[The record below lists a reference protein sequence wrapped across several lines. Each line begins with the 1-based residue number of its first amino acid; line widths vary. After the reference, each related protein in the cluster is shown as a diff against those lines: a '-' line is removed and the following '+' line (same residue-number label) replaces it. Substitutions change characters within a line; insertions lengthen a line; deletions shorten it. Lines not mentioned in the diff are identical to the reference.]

1 MRPLLTTLAVLLLI
15 GFSLIYIKDFGWDS
29 YEELLL
35 KGGIQTC
42 ITIVGMGVLADLIAN
57 RD

>member
-1 MRPLLTTLAVLLLI
+1 MRPLLTVTAILLLV
-15 GFSLIYIKDFGWDS
+15 GFSLIYVKDFGWDS
-29 YEELLL
+29 YEEILL

-42 ITIVGMGVLADLIAN
+42 ITIIGMGVLADLIAN

>member
-42 ITIVGMGVLADLIAN
+42 ITIVGMGILADLIAN

>member
-1 MRPLLTTLAVLLLI
+1 MRPILTVTAILLLI
-15 GFSLIYIKDFGWDS
+15 GFTLIYIKDFGWSS

-42 ITIVGMGVLADLIAN
+42 ITIIGMGVLADLISN